1 MRTDNETEAEKLKRS
16 QEQEEDKLQKE
27 LEADL
32 MGELQDVR
40 TEIDRENEKKLK
52 RTERRARAII
62 SDKYLSERTKR
73 FRLKQLMD
81 AQAIQSPVGNE
92 KYRFAEDE
100 VVNGII
106 WSEVLERPKRL

>member
-1 MRTDNETEAEKLKRS
+1 MESPNPQQSTRTMRTDNETEAEKLKRS

-52 RTERRARAII
+52 RTERRA
-62 SDKYLSERTKR
+62 SCYY
-73 FRLKQLMD
+73 FR
-81 AQAIQSPVGNE
+81 
-92 KYRFAEDE
+92 
-100 VVNGII
+100 
-106 WSEVLERPKRL
+106 